1 MTTYPYAPSLVKL
14 LKGPVYADAG
24 MAWDLILRHRSSVD
38 DYFSQLGLELV
49 LAEHDGLAFLRR
61 RRQEDEPEAPDEK
74 LPELVA
80 RRELPYI
87 TSLLCVL
94 LREELDRFEAGSSGE
109 SRLVLDKARI
119 RDLVLPY
126 LPKKSNEAK
135 QTDSLDA
142 QINKLI
148 SYGFLRPLGTGK
160 SSPGGGQGSMSA
172 DKDELE
178 VTKLLKYKIS
188 ADLLADVL
196 ERLKAHAAAG
206 AGTSAQIGT
215 GAGTGSGDDD
225 E

>member
-1 MTTYPYAPSLVKL
+1 MTTFPYAPSLVKL

-24 MAWDLILRHRSSVD
+24 LAWDLILRHRGNID

-61 RRQEDEPEAPDEK
+61 RRQEDEAEAPDEK

-80 RRELPYI
+80 RRELPYT

-94 LREELDRFEAGSSGE
+94 LLEELYRFESSSTGE
-109 SRLVLDKARI
+109 SRLVLDKAHI
-119 RDLVLPY
+119 RELILPY
-126 LPKKSNEAK
+126 LPKKTNEAR
-135 QTDSLDA
+135 QADSLDA

-148 SYGFLRPLGTGK
+148 AYGFLRPLSTGK
-160 SSPGGGQGSMSA
+160 GSPGSGQGSAAA

-188 ADLLADVL
+188 ADLLTEAL
-196 ERLKAHAAAG
+196 ERLKAHAA
-206 AGTSAQIGT
+206 TVSGT
-215 GAGTGSGDDD
+215 GAGAGSGDDD

>member
-1 MTTYPYAPSLVKL
+1 MTTFPYAPSLVKL

-24 MAWDLILRHRSSVD
+24 LAWDLILRHRGSID

-80 RRELPYI
+80 RRELPYT

-94 LREELDRFEAGSSGE
+94 LLEELYRFENSSTGE
-109 SRLVLDKARI
+109 SRLVLDKAHI
-119 RDLVLPY
+119 RELILPY
-126 LPKKSNEAK
+126 LPKKTNEAK
-135 QTDSLDA
+135 QADSLDA
-142 QINKLI
+142 QINKLV
-148 SYGFLRPLGTGK
+148 SYGFLRPLNTG
-160 SSPGGGQGSMSA
+160 Q
-172 DKDELE
+172 DELE

-188 ADLLADVL
+188 ADLLTEAL
-196 ERLKAHAAAG
+196 ERLKAHA
-206 AGTSAQIGT
+206 GTVSST
-215 GAGTGSGDDD
+215 GAGASAGSGDDD

>member
-1 MTTYPYAPSLVKL
+1 MTTFPYAPSLVKL

-24 MAWDLILRHRSSVD
+24 LAWDLILRHRGSID

-61 RRQEDEPEAPDEK
+61 HRQEDEPEAPDEK

-80 RRELPYI
+80 RRELPYT

-94 LREELDRFEAGSSGE
+94 LLEELYRFESSSTGE
-109 SRLVLDKARI
+109 SRLVLDKAHI
-119 RDLVLPY
+119 RELILPY
-126 LPKKSNEAK
+126 LPKKTNEAR
-135 QTDSLDA
+135 QADSLDA

-148 SYGFLRPLGTGK
+148 SYGFLRPLNTG
-160 SSPGGGQGSMSA
+160 Q
-172 DKDELE
+172 DELE

-188 ADLLADVL
+188 ADLLAEAL
-196 ERLKAHAAAG
+196 ERLKAHA
-206 AGTSAQIGT
+206 GTVAGT
-215 GAGTGSGDDD
+215 GAGDND